1 MAMKKM
7 IPTVVL
13 LFCLTAH
20 AGQWQ
25 AVNTLGDG
33 IRAEKIVGS
42 PPLLNP
48 AVSPDG
54 KYIAYVS
61 HIGQASG

>member
-1 MAMKKM
+1 MKKM
-7 IPTVVL
+7 VLIVFL
-13 LFCLTAH
+13 LFCLAAH

-25 AVNTLGDG
+25 PVDNLGDG
-33 IRAEKIVGS
+33 IRAEKIVGT

-54 KYIAYVS
+54 CIRC
-61 HIGQASG
+61 